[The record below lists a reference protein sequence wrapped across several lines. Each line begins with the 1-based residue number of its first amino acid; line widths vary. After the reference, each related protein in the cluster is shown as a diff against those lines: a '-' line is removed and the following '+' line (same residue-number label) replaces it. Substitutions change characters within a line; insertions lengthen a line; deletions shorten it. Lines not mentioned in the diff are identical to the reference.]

1 MLRVRKVGLITD
13 NSLFDPKAVFV
24 TDETDRN
31 KIFKAVYEELYVL
44 GYVKKDFIN
53 NLMDR
58 EQKYPTGV
66 STRPLSR
73 ELPNVAIPHTEGKY
87 VNKRLIVPVG
97 LKHPISFNNMVNPS
111 ENFKVKFLF
120 ILLNK
125 DPKTHS
131 NMLAKIMD
139 FLATTPVK
147 DLNELFNSTDP
158 NYIYDFLENNFNN
171 N

>member
-1 MLRVRKVGLITD
+1 MGLITD
-13 NSLFDPKAVFV
+13 NSLFDPKTVFV
-24 TDETDRN
+24 TGETYRN
-31 KIFKAVYEELYVL
+31 KIFKAVYEKLYDL

-53 NLMDR
+53 NLMER
-58 EQKYPTGV
+58 EEKYPTGV

-73 ELPNVAIPHTEGKY
+73 ELPNVAIPHTEGQY

-97 LKHPISFNNMVNPS
+97 LKTPVTFNNMVNPS
-111 ENFKVKFLF
+111 ESFEVKFLF

-139 FLATTPVK
+139 FLAETPVT
-147 DLNELFNSTDP
+147 DLKELFDSTDP
-158 NYIYDFLENNFNN
+158 NYIYNFLDNNFDNN
-171 N
+171 

>member
-1 MLRVRKVGLITD
+1 M
-13 NSLFDPKAVFV
+13 

-31 KIFKAVYEELYVL
+31 KIFKAVYNKLYQL
-44 GYVKKDFIN
+44 GYVKQEFIDN
-53 NLMDR
+53 IIER
-58 EQKYPTGV
+58 EEKYPTGV

-97 LKHPISFNNMVNPS
+97 LKNPITFNNMVNPA
-111 ENFKVKFLF
+111 EKLEVKFLF

-139 FLATTPVK
+139 FLAQTPVA
-147 DLNELFNSTDP
+147 DLNELFASTDP
-158 NYIYDFLENNFNN
+158 NYIYDFLDNNFEN
-171 N
+171 

>member
-1 MLRVRKVGLITD
+1 MGLITD
-13 NSLFDPKAVFV
+13 TNSLFDPKTVFV
-24 TDETDRN
+24 TDEADRN
-31 KIFKAVYEELYVL
+31 KIFKAVYEKLYNL

-53 NLMDR
+53 NLMER
-58 EQKYPTGV
+58 EEKYPTGV

-73 ELPNVAIPHTEGKY
+73 ELPNVAIPHTEGQY

-97 LKHPISFNNMVNPS
+97 LKTPVTFNNMVNPS
-111 ENFKVKFLF
+111 ESFEVKFLF

-139 FLATTPVK
+139 FLAETPVT
-147 DLNELFNSTDP
+147 DLKELFDSTDP
-158 NYIYDFLENNFNN
+158 NYIYNFLDNNFDNN
-171 N
+171 